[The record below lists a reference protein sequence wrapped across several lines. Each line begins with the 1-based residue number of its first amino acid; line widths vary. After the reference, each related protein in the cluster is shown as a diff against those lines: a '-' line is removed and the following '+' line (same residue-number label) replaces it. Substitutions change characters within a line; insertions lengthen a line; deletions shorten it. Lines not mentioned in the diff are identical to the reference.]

1 MPEACR
7 KGSAATRLLKAMA
20 GELRELAIET
30 TRLGEALSGEPAV
43 SVQAIELVQRFDI
56 FVQNLQSHALLI
68 DDLSIRFSDQ
78 HVDHAALI
86 SVIDRLPF
94 FAMRQR
100 LRRALSGTAD
110 DDGTPSEHLSGGH
123 RS

>member
-1 MPEACR
+1 MPEVCR
-7 KGSAATRLLKAMA
+7 KGPAATRLLKAMA

-78 HVDHAALI
+78 HMDHAALI

-100 LRRALSGTAD
+100 LRRALSGSAD